1 MAESELHRLNRA
13 YTSALEDHI
22 ADLES
27 RLALRY
33 EGVSQARGPTC
44 SQDESHR
51 EHPAGR
57 SHSVADLVGFVGNPD
72 GPSYIGSSSGYSLA
86 TNLGDM
92 VQATTWSKAL
102 WIPTEAGHPSEPN
115 GDSAPGDKTFGD
127 TPTRRITIAELQN
140 NAGEPPSDALGSR
153 LIEAYL
159 VRIHPRF
166 PLLVRSDLWS
176 YHRRRYSLG
185 DASPRSKED
194 GFAVFVLYMVYAIGA
209 LTLRLTDGHTDTPPE
224 SFYVSALR
232 YVSSAKEASPIH
244 NVEAMVLLILY
255 HFRSESYY
263 GLWHMTGLAMR
274 TVTDLGLHRH
284 ASTHDL
290 PPLVAQLRR
299 RLFWVVYTLEGILAS
314 TLGRPISLADCDID
328 QPLPLSINDD
338 NLTGGGGAFELVPES
353 GKEAYLYTNMTQAI
367 MLFQLRRLE
376 SRIQRTIYRVDR
388 TIDSRLPKL
397 QRLYSELQAWHTN
410 IPPAVKVSELDRPLL
425 SYHKTM
431 RVLIQPFLTLIGPD
445 NPYFRKCV
453 VSVGEICQIHKRLH
467 QTPEYGHSFI
477 AVHTVF
483 IAGITLLYCLWLG
496 REKVWSF
503 SVSNN
508 LRACSCVLSIMGERA
523 PWVRRYRDVYEVLV
537 EATMA
542 ALETDQLHNAREHRH
557 TSTGRAAISLEGLE
571 VLDDGA
577 WNMAQEMASWAS
589 G

>member
-1 MAESELHRLNRA
+1 MAESELHRLNRT

-22 ADLES
+22 ADLEA
-27 RLALRY
+27 RLASKDGTAPEAQVPER
-33 EGVSQARGPTC
+33 SPNQAPRTRPV
-44 SQDESHR
+44 
-51 EHPAGR
+51 AR
-57 SHSVADLVGFVGNPD
+57 SNSVADLVGFVGNPD

-86 TNLGDM
+86 TSLGDM

-102 WIPTEAGHPSEPN
+102 WVSADGRDPPEAN
-115 GDSAPGDKTFGD
+115 GESGVGDKTFGG

-140 NAGEPPSDALGSR
+140 NTCETPSDAFGSR

-166 PLLVRSDLWS
+166 PVLVRSDVWS
-176 YHRRRYSLG
+176 YHKRRHSLS
-185 DASPRSKED
+185 DASTRSKED

-209 LTLRLTDGHTDTPPE
+209 LTLRLTGGHTDTQPE
-224 SFYVSALR
+224 SLYVSALR
-232 YVSSAKEASPIH
+232 YVSSAREASPIH

-284 ASTHDL
+284 ASTRDL
-290 PPLVAQLRR
+290 PPFIAQLRR

-328 QPLPLSINDD
+328 QPLPLSIDD
-338 NLTGGGGAFELVPES
+338 DDSTGGGAFETVPEP
-353 GKEAYLYTNMTQAI
+353 GKEAYPYTNMTQAI

-376 SRIQRTIYRVDR
+376 SRVQRTIYRVDR
-388 TIDSRLPKL
+388 PMTSRYPKL
-397 QRLYSELQAWHTN
+397 QRLYSDLQAWHTN

-431 RVLIQPFLTLIGPD
+431 RLLIQPFLTLLSHED
-445 NPYFRKCV
+445 PYFQQCV
-453 VSVGEICQIHKRLH
+453 RSVGEICQIHKRLH

-496 REKVWSF
+496 RDKVWSF
-503 SVSNN
+503 TVSNN

-537 EATMA
+537 EATME
-542 ALETDQLHNAREHRH
+542 ALETGERDNARAKHNPV
-557 TSTGRAAISLEGLE
+557 TGFSLEGLE

-577 WNMAQEMASWAS
+577 WNMAQELASWAY

>member
-1 MAESELHRLNRA
+1 M
-13 YTSALEDHI
+13 
-22 ADLES
+22 
-27 RLALRY
+27 
-33 EGVSQARGPTC
+33 
-44 SQDESHR
+44 
-51 EHPAGR
+51 
-57 SHSVADLVGFVGNPD
+57 ADLVGFVGSSD
-72 GPSYIGSSSGYSLA
+72 GPSYIGTSSGYSIA
-86 TNLGDM
+86 TSLGDM

-102 WIPTEAGHPSEPN
+102 WVPIETGQSSQSQANS
-115 GDSAPGDKTFGD
+115 DPGTGGRTFGGA
-127 TPTRRITIAELQN
+127 PIRRITIAELQN
-140 NAGEPPSDALGSR
+140 NAAEAPSDALGTR
-153 LIEAYL
+153 LVEAYL

-166 PLLVRSDLWS
+166 PILVRSDLWS
-176 YHRRRYSLG
+176 FHRRRHVLS
-185 DASPRSKED
+185 DATTRSKED

-209 LTLRLTDGHTDTPPE
+209 LTIRLTDGHTETQPE
-224 SFYVSALR
+224 SFYISALR
-232 YVSSAKEASPIH
+232 YVSSAREASPIH

-284 ASTHDL
+284 ASTHSL
-290 PPLVAQLRR
+290 PHFTAQLRR

-328 QPLPLSINDD
+328 QPLPLSVDD
-338 NLTGGGGAFELVPES
+338 DVTGGPVFELIPEP
-353 GKEAYLYTNMTQAI
+353 GQEAYPYTNMTQSI

-376 SRIQRTIYRVDR
+376 SRVQRTIYRVDR
-388 TIDSRLPKL
+388 PVTSRFPKL
-397 QRLYSELQAWHTN
+397 ERLYSDMLAWHCN

-431 RVLIQPFLTLIGPD
+431 RLLTQPFLTLLSPED
-445 NPYFRKCV
+445 PYFQQCV
-453 VSVGEICQIHKRLH
+453 KSVGEICQIHKRLH

-496 REKVWSF
+496 KGKVWSF

-523 PWVRRYRDVYEVLV
+523 PWVRRYRDIYEVLV
-537 EATMA
+537 EATMT
-542 ALETDQLHNAREHRH
+542 ALETDEHAGTRAQRF
-557 TSTGRAAISLEGLE
+557 TGRGLSLDGIE

-577 WNMAQEMASWAS
+577 WNMAQELASWAN